1 MTQPQTFV
9 IPEDFDQR
17 FERAFGLLALIT
29 NRHVVDHMRRIS
41 IDLKMD
47 TESVLIWGT
56 LAQLN
61 VLPSVSLD
69 MDPMQALDECGLGKN
84 LVLEP
89 IRLVTFAEITGLP
102 RKTVRRKLEGLHAV
116 DKAERTADGS
126 WIYRSEGVGEFEREF
141 TRNTVLQLLKTAQSL
156 LRVLGKTK
164 PEQ

>member
-17 FERAFGLLALIT
+17 FERAFGLLAFIA

-41 IDLKMD
+41 VDLKMD

-69 MDPMQALDECGLGKN
+69 MDPMQALDERGMGID

-89 IRLVTFAEITGLP
+89 IRLATLAEITGLP
-102 RKTVRRKLEGLHAV
+102 RETVRRKLERLRAV
-116 DKAERTADGS
+116 GKAERTADGS
-126 WIYRSEGVGEFEREF
+126 WIFRSEGIGEFEREF

-156 LRVLGKTK
+156 LRILGKTN
-164 PEQ
+164 PDQ